1 MYLGLV
7 ERGAAAADGGRDDGA
22 DDLVEGEER
31 DHHGY
36 QVLRR
41 AVPVLAPPLEN
52 IANSSLISTS

>member
-52 IANSSLISTS
+52 IANIS